1 MHLPPNLF
9 VIGTMNIADRSL
21 AIVDMALRRRFAFFD
36 MQPLFNDRW
45 KAWLSDECGIDKG
58 LIGSIESKVR
68 NLNDEI
74 ESEPGLGPQ
83 FTVGHSFFSPGANS
97 EVPDPI
103 NWYQQIVETELRPL
117 IREYWFDDR
126 EKAEELVMDLAL

>member
-1 MHLPPNLF
+1 
-9 VIGTMNIADRSL
+9 MNIADRSL

-103 NWYQQIVETELRPL
+103 NWYQ
-117 IREYWFDDR
+117 
-126 EKAEELVMDLAL
+126 